1 MVQGMSRKR
10 SYRVNEVAQIAGVS
24 VRALHHWHDLGLLV
38 PAGRTDGGYR
48 LYDDDDLL
56 RLQQILIGREL
67 GMPLEAIRRSLD
79 DPSFD
84 RTTALL
90 AQRAELVR
98 RAQATE
104 RIIRAIDRALAATEE
119 TMDMKAIFDGFDPA
133 DHEEE
138 AEERWGGT
146 DAWRESQRRTK
157 AYAKADWEELKREQ
171 AAIYDEAFRALSAG
185 KAASD
190 AEVMDIAE
198 RHRLSIDRWFYPC
211 DRAMHARLADL
222 YENDGRFAANIDRY
236 GAGLT
241 PFLVA
246 AIRANGRR

>member
-1 MVQGMSRKR
+1 MAPRR

-24 VRALHHWHDLGLLV
+24 VRALHHWHDIGLLV
-38 PAGRTDGGYR
+38 PAGRTESGYR

-98 RAQATE
+98 RAEATE
-104 RIIRAIDRALAATEE
+104 RIIRAIDRALAATED
-119 TMDMKAIFDGFDPA
+119 TMDMKELFDGFDPA
-133 DHEEE
+133 AHEKE
-138 AEERWGGT
+138 AKARWGDT
-146 DAWRESQRRTK
+146 DAWKESQRRTK
-157 AYAKADWEELKREQ
+157 AYSKADWEELKREQ
-171 AAIYDEAFRALSAG
+171 AAIYDDAFRALSAG
-185 KAASD
+185 KAATD
-190 AEVMDIAE
+190 DEAMDIAE

-222 YENDGRFAANIDRY
+222 YESDERFAASIDRA
-236 GAGLT
+236 GSGLT
-241 PFLVA
+241 PFFVA
-246 AIRANGRR
+246 AIRANAGRRG